1 MSSATATWGNILI
14 VRSSTSA
21 SNEVTWDTE
30 KERRMV
36 AKVVACVVPEIA
48 AHTRRG
54 VVVELK
60 PRTFTETASHFLN
73 IAKPVAWPHDEADID

>member
-1 MSSATATWGNILI
+1 MSSATAAWGNILV
-14 VRSSTSA
+14 VRSSTRA

-36 AKVVACVVPEIA
+36 AKVIACVAPEIA
-48 AHTRRG
+48 AQPRRG

-60 PRTFTETASHFLN
+60 PRTFTEAASHFLSV
-73 IAKPVAWPHDEADID
+73 AKPVAWPHDEADID

>member
-1 MSSATATWGNILI
+1 MSSATAAWGNIRV

-36 AKVVACVVPEIA
+36 AKVVACVAPEIA
-48 AHTRRG
+48 AHPRRG

-60 PRTFTETASHFLN
+60 PRTFTETASHFQSV
-73 IAKPVAWPHDEADID
+73 AKRVAWPNDEADID